1 MPMLKC
7 KLCIATMCVLKME
20 FLCTSR
26 ALMVLIIGDENGSWN
41 TTIIIIIVTGVI
53 TALLIAIVIM
63 AIGIMRQKFALPT
76 PDPIYDDPD
85 NPYYS
90 SVLDK
95 TEKAASNE
103 ISLQTQPEES
113 KYVTRTNQQKNV
125 APSIEQQDNVAYGAL
140 SNQQQQLP
148 GDQAEEQC

>member
-1 MPMLKC
+1 
-7 KLCIATMCVLKME
+7 
-20 FLCTSR
+20 
-26 ALMVLIIGDENGSWN
+26 MVRIIGDDNGSSN
-41 TTIIIIIVTGVI
+41 TTIIVIIVTGVI
-53 TALLIAIVIM
+53 AALLIAIVITAI
-63 AIGIMRQKFALPT
+63 AIGIMRQKKKKFALPT

-103 ISLQTQPEES
+103 ISLQTQPEGS
-113 KYVTRTNQQKNV
+113 KYVTLTNQQKNV
-125 APSIEQQDNVAYGAL
+125 APSIEQQDNVAYGAV
-140 SNQQQQLP
+140 SNQHQQLP